1 MPTQG
6 VHVGGGGGGYFLNRC
21 MITSAPQAR
30 SIDPRKDIIAHV
42 PLFFLQSDYGS
53 SHAFRMIIREED
65 RIRQRCFRSKSST
78 RRTCQEKPTLVVS
91 STGQLFLC
99 RTFGVGGSPLPLSCR
114 GKHGNRQ
121 TEARR

>member
-6 VHVGGGGGGYFLNRC
+6 FMLCRNRC
-21 MITSAPQAR
+21 IVTSAPQAR
-30 SIDPRKDIIAHV
+30 SIDPRKKKMAHA
-42 PLFFLQSDYGS
+42 PLFFLRSDDGS

>member
-1 MPTQG
+1 M
-6 VHVGGGGGGYFLNRC
+6 LCRNRC

-65 RIRQRCFRSKSST
+65 RIRQRCFRSKIFT
-78 RRTCQEKPTLVVS
+78 AGNPV
-91 STGQLFLC
+91 GPG
-99 RTFGVGGSPLPLSCR
+99 TFGVGGSPLPLSCR

>member
-1 MPTQG
+1 M
-6 VHVGGGGGGYFLNRC
+6 LCRNRC
-21 MITSAPQAR
+21 IVTSGPQAR

-42 PLFFLQSDYGS
+42 PLFFLRSDDGS

-99 RTFGVGGSPLPLSCR
+99 SFHCRKPVGPGTFGVGGSPLPLSCR